1 MNVAGQVETPL
12 SFDEFAKVFAEG
24 EWHAKVGRYAIELS
38 GRLGHCKFVWEG
50 KSYLLEDGIDAADE
64 TAAARSLSTILS
76 KHGLRHR
83 LEIYDVNDKIV
94 LYLHHNWPGVR
105 IC

>member
-64 TAAARSLSTILS
+64 TAAAR
-76 KHGLRHR
+76 
-83 LEIYDVNDKIV
+83 
-94 LYLHHNWPGVR
+94 
-105 IC
+105 